1 MIVYLLT
8 EALEL
13 LFALGK
19 VSYSGI
25 IWIYQWYFNISEEE
39 QKEIEMKTLEER
51 IKVLEN
57 LLKENKDKVLI
68 KNNIDGL
75 S

>member
-1 MIVYLLT
+1 MIIYILS
-8 EALEL
+8 EAIEL

-19 VSYSGI
+19 VSYGGI
-25 IWIYQWYFNISEEE
+25 MWIYQWYFNISEDE

-57 LLKENKDKVLI
+57 LIKENKDNTIMKS
-68 KNNIDGL
+68 NTDEL

>member
-25 IWIYQWYFNISEEE
+25 IWVYQWYFSISPEE

-51 IKVLEN
+51 IKVLES
-57 LLKENKDKVLI
+57 LIKENKDNALI
-68 KNNIDGL
+68 KNNTDEL